1 LADTVI
7 GEISLHA
14 SARLVF
20 SIGSWKG
27 RELAHIRK
35 FLSIERYDGPTKSG
49 MAMTVEV
56 LLQVIEALIRL
67 QTEVPG
73 IGEKEF
79 DRIAK
84 TGAKEI
90 IIHTVSPEDSQALPG
105 VDIREYLETSRYT
118 GPTKKGIRFSWDK
131 LPEVI
136 GLMQIQARR
145 LEEHGNHQPTLF
157 IDVKPKQILQAEE
170 ANPAEAA
177 LQDSVIAKVFPKG
190 PKKFPQDFLSGQEGE
205 LIEVDLP
212 PDQLEVVS
220 IGDGK
225 YEVRSPHGFRHA
237 VRNPVEGNYLCYA
250 GLHGESVVQVP
261 QEMFPVFQVVTA
273 YKKYL
278 REQGQSL
285 VREYERKCRHR
296 PLAQH
301 QAKEVFRR
309 FGLPW
314 ISG

>member
-1 LADTVI
+1 MADTVI
-7 GEISLHA
+7 GEVSLHA

-35 FLSIERYDGPTKSG
+35 FLSTGRYDGPTKSG
-49 MAMTVEV
+49 LAISGEM
-56 LLQVIEALIRL
+56 LLQVIAALKRL
-67 QTEVPG
+67 QAEVPG
-73 IGEKEF
+73 VGEQEF
-79 DRIAK
+79 ARIAK

-90 IIHTVSPEDSQALPG
+90 IIRTVPPEDLQALPG
-105 VDIREYLETSRYT
+105 VDVREYYDTTGYT
-118 GPTKKGIRFSWDK
+118 GPTKKGIRFSWEK

-145 LEEHGNHQPTLF
+145 LEEHGKRQPTLF
-157 IDVKPKQILQAEE
+157 TEVKPKQILQAEE

-190 PKKFPQDFLSGQEGE
+190 PKKFPQYFLSGQEGE
-205 LIEVDLP
+205 LTEVHLP
-212 PDQLEVVS
+212 PDPLEVVS
-220 IGDGK
+220 TGGGK
-225 YEVRSPHGFRHA
+225 YEVRSPRGFRHA

-250 GLHGESVVQVP
+250 GLRGESVVHVP

-278 REQGQSL
+278 REQGKSF
-285 VREYERKCRHR
+285 VREYERKCGHR

-301 QAKEVFRR
+301 QAKEAFRK